1 MHMIKPYAA
10 TSLSPRHLAELTRLM
25 IEEVKEAAVFFMD
38 VNGVIESWNSAA
50 EVMKGYTADEAIG
63 SHLSMLYT
71 IEDRERGWPEHNI
84 EVATEHGFFREERWR
99 RRKDGSLFWARVLL
113 TSLRNDDGEQL
124 GFSKITLDL
133 TEHKL
138 LDHCVKEKEETQRV
152 LRAANAGKW
161 TWHPDTGQVDICKN
175 FLALLGHATEATT
188 LPFAR
193 WLDFLHPQQRA
204 RVEEQ
209 FNSACAGCPAR
220 SMHLEMLMRQKDGA
234 YRWFAAHAD
243 WYRERDDAPFVLEGV
258 NIDIQ
263 ELKIVGEER
272 RQAIKQLQAED
283 VRKNEFLAML
293 AHELRNPLA
302 PISAGAELLR
312 TGLGD
317 AERIRQ
323 TSDIISRQV
332 SHMTNLIND
341 LLDVSRVTR
350 GLAELDMQ
358 ALDLRHVVADAVEQ
372 ANPLIHLRRHRLA
385 LHMPPDAVMVAGD
398 EKRLVQVIANLLGN
412 AAKYTPQGG
421 AIALSID
428 VRAAQIVLE
437 IADNGIGMAPDLV
450 KRVFDLSTQAERSSD
465 RSSGGLGVGLALV
478 KSLVELHGGQVAAA
492 SEGIGKGSTFTV
504 TLPRLHGASTGHG
517 GPGASAPQPARTDRL
532 NILVVDD
539 NVDAAEVLGMLLE
552 ASGHDVTI
560 EHGARDALA
569 GAGAARPDVALLDIG
584 LPEMDGLALARHVRA
599 IPGLADITL
608 IVVTG
613 YGQEADR
620 QNAFAAGFDHYLTK
634 PVDFAQLTALL
645 DQIGAGHRGGLR
657 FSAIF
662 PTI

>member
-10 TSLSPRHLAELTRLM
+10 TSLPPHHLAELTRLM

-38 VNGVIESWNSAA
+38 VDGFIDSWNSAA
-50 EVMKGYTADEAIG
+50 EEMKGYTADEAIG
-63 SHLSMLYT
+63 SHLAILYT
-71 IEDRERGWPEHNI
+71 LEDRERGWPEHNLQ
-84 EVATEHGFFREERWR
+84 AAREHGFFREERWR
-99 RRKDGSLFWARVLL
+99 RRKNGTLFWARILL
-113 TSLRNDDGEQL
+113 TALRNDAGEHL

-138 LDHCVKEKEETQRV
+138 LDHCVKEKEETRRV

-161 TWHPDTGQVDICKN
+161 TWHPDTGQVDICEN
-175 FLALLGHATEATT
+175 FLALLGHDTDATT
-188 LPFAR
+188 IPFAR
-193 WLDFLHPQQRA
+193 WLDFLHPEQREGVEQQFGRA
-204 RVEEQ
+204 R
-209 FNSACAGCPAR
+209 AGCPSSA
-220 SMHLEMLMRQKDGA
+220 MHVEMLMRQKDGT
-234 YRWFAAHAD
+234 YRWFAARAD
-243 WYRERDDAPFVLEGV
+243 WYREQPDTPYVLEGV
-258 NIDIQ
+258 HIDIQ

-272 RQAIKQLQAED
+272 HQAIRQLQAED

-312 TGLGD
+312 TARGD
-317 AERIRQ
+317 EERIRQ
-323 TSDIISRQV
+323 TSEIISRQV

-358 ALDLRHVVADAVEQ
+358 TLDVRHVVADAVEQ
-372 ANPLIHLRRHRLA
+372 ANPLIHLKRHRLA
-385 LHMPPDAVMVAGD
+385 LHMPPHDAMVAGD
-398 EKRLVQVIANLLGN
+398 GKRLVQVIANLLGN
-412 AAKYTPQGG
+412 AAKYTPPGG
-421 AIALSID
+421 DIALSID

-450 KRVFDLSTQAERSSD
+450 QRVFDLFTQAERSSD

-504 TLPRLHGASTGHG
+504 ALPRMHAASAEAGAP
-517 GPGASAPQPARTDRL
+517 GPGAAGQERPARLT
-532 NILVVDD
+532 ILVVDD

-552 ASGHDVTI
+552 ASGHDVI
-560 EHGARDALA
+560 VENGARDALQRA
-569 GAGAARPDVALLDIG
+569 GLSLPDVALLDIG
-584 LPEMDGLALARHVRA
+584 LPDMDGLALARHLRSM
-599 IPGLADITL
+599 PGLEDVIL
-608 IVVTG
+608 IAVTG

-634 PVDFAQLTALL
+634 PVDFAQLTLLL
-645 DQIGAGHRGGLR
+645 DAIGAKVRH
-657 FSAIF
+657 
-662 PTI
+662 